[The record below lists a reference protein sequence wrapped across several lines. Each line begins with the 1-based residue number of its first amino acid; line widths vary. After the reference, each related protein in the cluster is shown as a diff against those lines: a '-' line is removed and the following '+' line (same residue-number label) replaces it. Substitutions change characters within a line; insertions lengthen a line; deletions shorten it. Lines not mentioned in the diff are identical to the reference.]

1 MVEFASFLLF
11 DDNTEKWQRVIMHIQ
26 SVENDVM
33 VYKMPKRL
41 WMLKKGQQAWC
52 AICTKNG
59 KWEEK
64 R

>member
-41 WMLKKGQQAWC
+41 
-52 AICTKNG
+52 
-59 KWEEK
+59 
-64 R
+64 